1 MKHNKY
7 VNRLVLNQSY
17 TGDRKKTLN
26 DFGSYSPT
34 RQIQKPL
41 KDDKLTSLTQQDIKI
56 PSFNQTLENRIL
68 ESNIDDFLDIKSSIL
83 ESNIDDFMS
92 KKFDARNSLGK
103 DIKISRTNKL
113 SQSINFN

>member
-68 ESNIDDFLDIKSSIL
+68 ESNIDDF
-83 ESNIDDFMS
+83 MS